1 MNRRSLLWVLLTL
14 LVASYMYYYYGY
26 KGKVIQLVSDTGLIT
41 SVDFPSKSITVKNI
55 NNEEL
60 VMICNKKTT
69 FLDDKEQPIE
79 FESLL
84 PSMHI
89 KYDGYRSKTNEDLVI
104 ILTSIQ
110 LTDVSDILLLS
121 PTSSSPIKNFPIVLR
136 GYVRTDTHQTY
147 KLYIN
152 GFDQGFIQ
160 PIKSDSSNVYQ
171 MFEHSVALNREML
184 RSLEPVIEIKIQPSG
199 EGKAFTRQF
208 NLELMKKIELYFGNS
223 KMDPQSEDCTAVFP
237 VTREIL
243 ILANPSDILHLLI
256 QGPSASEKEKGYYSS
271 LPFGASINSI
281 EKKDKQIS
289 VDFKSLHAGGACQI
303 DGILSEISHTL
314 ISAYPG
320 FIITVTENGSI
331 LSP

>member
-1 MNRRSLLWVLLTL
+1 
-14 LVASYMYYYYGY
+14 
-26 KGKVIQLVSDTGLIT
+26 
-41 SVDFPSKSITVKNI
+41 
-55 NNEEL
+55 
-60 VMICNKKTT
+60 MICNKKTT
-69 FLDDKEQPIE
+69 VLDDKEQPIE

-84 PSMHI
+84 PSMYI
-89 KYDGYRSKTNEDLVI
+89 KYDGYRSKTNEDLVV

-121 PTSSSPIKNFPIVLR
+121 PSSSAPIKSFPIVLR

-184 RSLEPVIEIKIQPSG
+184 RGLEPVIEIKIQPSG
-199 EGKAFTRQF
+199 DGKAFTRQYK
-208 NLELMKKIELYFGNS
+208 LEWMKKIELYFGNS

-237 VTREIL
+237 VQREIL
-243 ILANPSDILHLLI
+243 ALADPSDIVYLLI

-271 LPFGASINSI
+271 LPFGASINRI
-281 EKKDKQIS
+281 EKKNKQIS
-289 VDFKSLHAGGACQI
+289 VDFKSLHASGACQI

-320 FIITVTENGSI
+320 FTIITTENGSI